1 MDTRSLSRRI
11 GREHNVSC
19 LVSDNL
25 HWQQREAW
33 IYSKHA
39 YTRYPFQ
46 AATFGLPTE
55 VVKECLLGAIEAR
68 YKGGGN
74 TAFQLL

>member
-1 MDTRSLSRRI
+1 MLL
-11 GREHNVSC
+11 G
-19 LVSDNL
+19 DNL

-55 VVKECLLGAIEAR
+55 VVKECPPR
-68 YKGGGN
+68 RD
-74 TAFQLL
+74 